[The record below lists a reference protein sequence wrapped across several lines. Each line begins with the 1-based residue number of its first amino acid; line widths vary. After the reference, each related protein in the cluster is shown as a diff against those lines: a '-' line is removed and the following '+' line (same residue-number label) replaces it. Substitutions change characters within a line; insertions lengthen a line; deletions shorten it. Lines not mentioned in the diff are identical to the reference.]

1 MRVPVNEDERSER
14 LGSIPYYGA
23 NGIQGYI
30 DNYIFDEPLILLAE
44 DGGYFEE
51 YATRPIAYRV
61 FGKSW
66 VNNHAHVLRA
76 RSGYDQDFV
85 FYSLEHKDITPFI
98 KGGTRAKLNQA
109 ELRQVTI
116 LAPESLPEQRKIACI
131 LSTVDDLI
139 ERTEALIA
147 KYRAIK
153 QGLMHDLLTRGVD
166 ASGRLRPPREEAQG
180 LYRESAVG
188 WMPREW
194 NTRSLGEVVPNSR
207 PIVYGIL
214 MPGYGF
220 PGGVPVIKVK
230 DIKNGVVDT
239 SDILLTDPTIDEQY
253 KRSRVQAGD
262 LLFTIRGTVGRTAF
276 VPPQLD
282 GANVTQDT
290 ARISVSDGDSR
301 FVRAYL
307 SMPVPSA
314 FIKVHTLG
322 VAVQGINLRDVR
334 RIPIAFPSPDEQK
347 VIADRIEAAET
358 RLYSEQ
364 SYSEQMR
371 SIKDGLMQ
379 DLLTGRVR
387 VDAADAFGSG

>member
-1 MRVPVNEDERSER
+1 
-14 LGSIPYYGA
+14 
-23 NGIQGYI
+23 
-30 DNYIFDEPLILLAE
+30 
-44 DGGYFEE
+44 
-51 YATRPIAYRV
+51 
-61 FGKSW
+61 
-66 VNNHAHVLRA
+66 
-76 RSGYDQDFV
+76 
-85 FYSLEHKDITPFI
+85 
-98 KGGTRAKLNQA
+98 
-109 ELRQVTI
+109 
-116 LAPESLPEQRKIACI
+116 
-131 LSTVDDLI
+131 
-139 ERTEALIA
+139 
-147 KYRAIK
+147 
-153 QGLMHDLLTRGVD
+153 
-166 ASGRLRPPREEAQG
+166 
-180 LYRESAVG
+180 
-188 WMPREW
+188 
-194 NTRSLGEVVPNSR
+194 
-207 PIVYGIL
+207 

-290 ARISVSDGDSR
+290 ARISVSDGDPR

-334 RIPIAFPSPDEQK
+334 RIPIVFPSPDEQK
-347 VIADRIEAAET
+347 AIADRIEAAET

-371 SIKDGLMQ
+371 LIKAGLMQ

-387 VDAADAFGSG
+387 VKV